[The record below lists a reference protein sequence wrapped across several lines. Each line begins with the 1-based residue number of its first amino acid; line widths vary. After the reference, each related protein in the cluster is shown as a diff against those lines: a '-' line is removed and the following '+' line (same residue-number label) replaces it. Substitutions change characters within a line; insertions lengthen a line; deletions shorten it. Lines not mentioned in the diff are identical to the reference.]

1 MRKNIVILL
10 NLGEKIMKVK
20 NFLIRQRDNNK
31 VAVKCNDE
39 VMTYSQWYK
48 LSKELAEKFNSKLDK
63 SSKNIG
69 IILPNSIDYC
79 VAYFAILFSE
89 RVIVPI
95 SYDATSEELRNI
107 IEFCEID
114 LLISN
119 SDKLDFIQKVLSN
132 YNYSVEIY
140 DCFTAKFIIPFK
152 NRGLISKSK
161 IDIGDTVILLHTSG
175 STSAPK
181 RVMLTNK
188 NLVSN
193 VESNIQSLK
202 LSSEDKVLISLPILF
217 GYSNTS
223 QFLTHTY
230 LGATIVIFNGLML
243 PRFLFSIIKKE
254 GITNYTVVPSVINAI
269 LEDRKSLPIDLP
281 NLRYICFGGG
291 PISISKLNN
300 FIQLFPK
307 IGIVQTYGQT
317 EASPRITALLPKYKV
332 SKLGSVG
339 KPIPNVEIKISSEE
353 YEKCNS
359 KQIGEILVK
368 SSGVM
373 RGYYKDQAAT
383 NATIVDGWLHTGDLG
398 YFDEEGFL
406 FITGR
411 KKNIIISG
419 GVNIS
424 AEEIESILL
433 EHHNVKEVYV
443 YSKSDDYLIEVP
455 CADIVVYDEAID
467 NNFQQFCS
475 ERLSSLKVPREFNI
489 VKELP
494 KTYNGKIRR
503 LK

>member
-1 MRKNIVILL
+1 M
-10 NLGEKIMKVK
+10 
-20 NFLIRQRDNNK
+20 
-31 VAVKCNDE
+31 
-39 VMTYSQWYK
+39 
-48 LSKELAEKFNSKLDK
+48 
-63 SSKNIG
+63 
-69 IILPNSIDYC
+69 
-79 VAYFAILFSE
+79 
-89 RVIVPI
+89 
-95 SYDATSEELRNI
+95 
-107 IEFCEID
+107 
-114 LLISN
+114 
-119 SDKLDFIQKVLSN
+119 
-132 YNYSVEIY
+132 
-140 DCFTAKFIIPFK
+140 
-152 NRGLISKSK
+152 
-161 IDIGDTVILLHTSG
+161 
-175 STSAPK
+175 
-181 RVMLTNK
+181 
-188 NLVSN
+188 
-193 VESNIQSLK
+193 
-202 LSSEDKVLISLPILF
+202 
-217 GYSNTS
+217 
-223 QFLTHTY
+223 
-230 LGATIVIFNGLML
+230 
-243 PRFLFSIIKKE
+243 
-254 GITNYTVVPSVINAI
+254 INAI